1 MVTLKI
7 FIEGDCWSCAESRRI
22 VEEIAPQF
30 PQVAMELVDLSTQQ
44 RPENIFAVPTYTLNG
59 KVISLGNPYPRELRQ
74 KLQSALSDT

>member
-1 MVTLKI
+1 
-7 FIEGDCWSCAESRRI
+7 
-22 VEEIAPQF
+22 
-30 PQVAMELVDLSTQQ
+30 MELVDLSTQQ